1 MDSDDSSSDKN
12 APSGYE
18 TSSSTAKD
26 SSSDPSSESNV
37 PSVVP
42 SDPSSDSTVT
52 SDPLPASNVP
62 SRGEPSSSAPLTSS
76 DPSAEAYIPYAQQLE
91 RRSLSSGGSSED
103 ERGPSGL
110 TSDELIFKALET
122 IYEDGTGLDFD
133 DIYNFIEDRF
143 DVVDDFREQLEA
155 QLEALVAEGQVQK
168 VGDRY
173 RIRPVDF
180 DIPTPPPARNA
191 EEATSA
197 KPLNTTSPS
206 TSATSVPKPPEEN
219 PQIDAAV
226 KEVAEAEQ
234 LERQA
239 KEAQD
244 LAYKHEQVLK
254 FESQLNLQLAEE
266 ILNRCANG
274 QKVFLRKKD

>member
-42 SDPSSDSTVT
+42 SDPSSDSTVP
-52 SDPLPASNVP
+52 SDPLSASNVP

-76 DPSAEAYIPYAQQLE
+76 DPSAEPQQIE
-91 RRSLSSGGSSED
+91 RRSISSGGSSED

-110 TSDELIFKALET
+110 TNDELIFKALET

-180 DIPTPPPARNA
+180 DIPTPTPARSA

-197 KPLNTTSPS
+197 KPLYTSPS
-206 TSATSVPKPPEEN
+206 ASATSVPKPPEEN

-226 KEVAEAEQ
+226 KELAEAEQ

-274 QKVFLRKKD
+274 HKVFLRKKA

>member
-1 MDSDDSSSDKN
+1 MDSEDSSSDKN
-12 APSGYE
+12 APSG
-18 TSSSTAKD
+18 
-26 SSSDPSSESNV
+26 
-37 PSVVP
+37 
-42 SDPSSDSTVT
+42 
-52 SDPLPASNVP
+52 
-62 SRGEPSSSAPLTSS
+62 GEPSSSAPLTSS
-76 DPSAEAYIPYAQQLE
+76 DPSAEAQQLE
-91 RRSLSSGGSSED
+91 RRSISSGGSSED

-155 QLEALVAEGQVQK
+155 QLEALVADGQIQK

-180 DIPTPPPARNA
+180 DIPTPPPTKSA

-197 KPLNTTSPS
+197 KPLNTSPS
-206 TSATSVPKPPEEN
+206 TSATSVPKPPEGN

-226 KEVAEAEQ
+226 KELAEAEQ

-239 KEAQD
+239 QEAQD
-244 LAYKHEQVLK
+244 LAYKHDQVLMVK
-254 FESQLNLQLAEE
+254 RFSCGKKIDHLVRFNVDLYDD
-266 ILNRCANG
+266 R
-274 QKVFLRKKD
+274 FLL